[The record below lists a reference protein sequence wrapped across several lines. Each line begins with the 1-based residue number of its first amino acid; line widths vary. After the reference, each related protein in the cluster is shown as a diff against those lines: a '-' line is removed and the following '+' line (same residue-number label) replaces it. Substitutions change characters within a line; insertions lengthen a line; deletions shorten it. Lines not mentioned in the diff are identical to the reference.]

1 MLNNLHILII
11 GGDERYLEVIKKVS
25 GAAAIVHLIGYDQL
39 TFVEKNIKQT
49 TMETVDFGIIDA
61 IILPVAGTKDDG
73 KIEATYSDE
82 AICLT
87 KDMIRQTPAHC
98 TIYTGNAND
107 YLKNITREKQL
118 VALFY
123 RDDLAIYNS
132 IPTAEGALKLVMEQT
147 DVTVHGS
154 NVMILGFGRVGKSVV
169 NLFSSVGANVRVA
182 VRKSANIAR
191 VTEMGL
197 TPVKLEKL
205 EQEIV
210 GMDTVIN
217 TIPHPVI
224 HADIIVAME
233 KSTLIVDI
241 ASAPGGTDFAFAKTH
256 GIKTLHALGLPGK
269 TAPKSAGRI
278 IGGVLLELL
287 RKQKKESM

>member
-1 MLNNLHILII
+1 MSDNLNILIM
-11 GGDERYLEVIKKVS
+11 GGDARYLEVIRKLSNEVAKLY
-25 GAAAIVHLIGYDQL
+25 LIGYDQL
-39 TFVEKNIKQT
+39 TFDEKHVKQT

-61 IILPVAGTKDDG
+61 IILPVAGTNEDG
-73 KIEATYSDE
+73 KIETMYSDE
-82 AICLT
+82 VISLT
-87 KDMIRQTPAHC
+87 EDVVRQTPNHC
-98 TIYTGNAND
+98 TIYTGNANA
-107 YLKNITREKQL
+107 YLKNITHDKQL

-123 RDDLAIYNS
+123 RDDLAVYNS
-132 IPTAEGALKLVMEQT
+132 IPTAEGALKLIMEQT

-154 NVMILGFGRVGKSVV
+154 NVMILGFGRVGKTVV

-182 VRKSANIAR
+182 VRKSADIAR

-224 HADIIVAME
+224 DADIIAAME
-233 KSTLIVDI
+233 TSTLIVDI

-256 GIKTLHALGLPGK
+256 GIKAMHALGLPGK

-278 IGGVLLELL
+278 IGNVLLELL
-287 RKQKKESM
+287 RKQKK

>member
-1 MLNNLHILII
+1 M
-11 GGDERYLEVIKKVS
+11 GGDARYLEVIRKLSNEVAKLY
-25 GAAAIVHLIGYDQL
+25 LIGYDQL
-39 TFVEKNIKQT
+39 TFDEKHVKQT

-61 IILPVAGTKDDG
+61 IILPVAGTNEDG
-73 KIEATYSDE
+73 KIETMYSDE
-82 AICLT
+82 VISLT
-87 KDMIRQTPAHC
+87 EDVVRQTPNHC
-98 TIYTGNAND
+98 TIYTGNANA
-107 YLKNITREKQL
+107 YLKNITHDKQL

-123 RDDLAIYNS
+123 RDDLAVYNS
-132 IPTAEGALKLVMEQT
+132 IPTAEGALKLIMEQT

-154 NVMILGFGRVGKSVV
+154 NVMILGFGRVGKTVV

-182 VRKSANIAR
+182 VRKSADIAR

-224 HADIIVAME
+224 DADIIAAME
-233 KSTLIVDI
+233 TSTLIVDI

-256 GIKTLHALGLPGK
+256 GIKAMHALGLPGK

-278 IGGVLLELL
+278 IGNVLLELL
-287 RKQKKESM
+287 RKQKK

>member
-1 MLNNLHILII
+1 M
-11 GGDERYLEVIKKVS
+11 GGDARYLEVIRKLSNEVAKLY
-25 GAAAIVHLIGYDQL
+25 LIGYDQL
-39 TFVEKNIKQT
+39 TFDEKHVKQT

-61 IILPVAGTKDDG
+61 IILPVAGTNEDG
-73 KIEATYSDE
+73 KIEAMYSDE
-82 AICLT
+82 VISLT
-87 KDMIRQTPAHC
+87 EDVVRQTPNHC
-98 TIYTGNAND
+98 TIYTGNANA
-107 YLKNITREKQL
+107 YLKNITHDKQL

-123 RDDLAIYNS
+123 RDDLAVYNS
-132 IPTAEGALKLVMEQT
+132 IPTAEGALKLIMEQT

-154 NVMILGFGRVGKSVV
+154 NVMILGFGRVGKTVV

-182 VRKSANIAR
+182 VRKSADIAR

-224 HADIIVAME
+224 DADIIAAME
-233 KSTLIVDI
+233 TSTLIVDI

-256 GIKTLHALGLPGK
+256 GIKALHALGLPGK

-278 IGGVLLELL
+278 IGSVLLELL
-287 RKQKKESM
+287 RKQKKKSM

>member
-1 MLNNLHILII
+1 M
-11 GGDERYLEVIKKVS
+11 GGDARYLEVIRKLSNEVAKLY
-25 GAAAIVHLIGYDQL
+25 LIGYDQL
-39 TFVEKNIKQT
+39 TFNEKHVKQT

-61 IILPVAGTKDDG
+61 IILPVAGTNEDG
-73 KIEATYSDE
+73 KIEAMYSDE
-82 AICLT
+82 VISLT
-87 KDMIRQTPAHC
+87 EDVVRQTPNHC
-98 TIYTGNAND
+98 TIYTGNANA
-107 YLKNITREKQL
+107 YLKNITHDKQL

-123 RDDLAIYNS
+123 RDDLAVYNS
-132 IPTAEGALKLVMEQT
+132 IPTAEGALKLIMEQT

-154 NVMILGFGRVGKSVV
+154 NVMILGFGRVGKTVV

-182 VRKSANIAR
+182 VRKSADIAR

-210 GMDTVIN
+210 GMDTIIN

-224 HADIIVAME
+224 DADIIAAME
-233 KSTLIVDI
+233 TSTLIVDI

-256 GIKTLHALGLPGK
+256 GIKALHALGLPGK

-278 IGGVLLELL
+278 IGSVLLELL
-287 RKQKKESM
+287 RKQKKKSM